1 MHLLRVDWF
10 SDILQAPFK
19 LGLDRRN
26 HAREV
31 AKLPPA
37 EFDGRQRRSVRGL
50 VPRAWRVLAGPE
62 RYARTFPAAA
72 RATRRPAFDDDCAW
86 PPCSWRRLRRGLQGR
101 PVAQR
106 LCSCVSPSHARV
118 EGSVQRRRSWRT
130 I

>member
-1 MHLLRVDWF
+1 VHLLRVDWF